1 MFACLLMVC
10 VVVVVED
17 VVVKAEAPEEVEEVL
32 LKLEVFSS
40 GTLVLPALCC
50 IVGFALDKS
59 ANLTG
64 EGNCFLFAGEVSG
77 VVAMS
82 TTCAVGDD
90 GFICLNSEPLCVES
104 NLCAS
109 LCVGE
114 SNFKSKERREGKRT
128 GETKTGDK

>member
-104 NLCAS
+104 NLC
-109 LCVGE
+109 VGE
-114 SNFKSKERREGKRT
+114 SINNFKSKERRKGRRT

>member
-10 VVVVVED
+10 VVVVED
-17 VVVKAEAPEEVEEVL
+17 VVVKAEVPEEVEEVL

-40 GTLVLPALCC
+40 GMLVLPALCC
-50 IVGFALDKS
+50 IVGFARDKS

-64 EGNCFLFAGEVSG
+64 EGSCFLFAGEVSG

-90 GFICLNSEPLCVES
+90 GFICLNSKL
-104 NLCAS
+104 L
-109 LCVGE
+109 
-114 SNFKSKERREGKRT
+114 R
-128 GETKTGDK
+128 